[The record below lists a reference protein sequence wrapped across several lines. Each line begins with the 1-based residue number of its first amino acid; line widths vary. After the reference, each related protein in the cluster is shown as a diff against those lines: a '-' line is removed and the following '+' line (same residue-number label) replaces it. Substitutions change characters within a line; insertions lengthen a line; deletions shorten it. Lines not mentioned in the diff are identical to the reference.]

1 MNRGSGLLRGP
12 LPVSGVPPIE
22 DRYWFDDLA
31 DFLGP
36 AYLPNAFSGGGG
48 APTTTTESCA
58 AAIAAAT
65 KTAPSVPAGAVLKE
79 SGTNGGGCFNR

>member
-1 MNRGSGLLRGP
+1 MKRGL
-12 LPVSGVPPIE
+12 V
-22 DRYWFDDLA
+22 LA
-31 DFLGP
+31 FLGV
-36 AYLPNAFSGGGG
+36 AALGAVLVFVLVSGGGG

>member
-1 MNRGSGLLRGP
+1 
-12 LPVSGVPPIE
+12 V
-22 DRYWFDDLA
+22 LA
-31 DFLGP
+31 FLGV
-36 AYLPNAFSGGGG
+36 AALGAVLVFVLVSGGGG